1 MREHFEVV
9 DHFVEVHP
17 TINLKH
23 VTSVV
28 CKVYCNQ
35 IYFKNTLASPY
46 D

>member
-9 DHFVEVHP
+9 DHCVEVHP

-23 VTSVV
+23 VACVV
-28 CKVYCNQ
+28 CKVYCNK
-35 IYFKNTLASPY
+35 IYFKNTLASSY